1 MVICQQKIPRLVAI
15 VAFAVV
21 TCSSAMAAV
30 APAKIF
36 SDHMVLQR
44 DAAVPIWGK
53 ADAGASVAVA
63 FAGQSVETK
72 ADKAGRWKVK
82 LDPMEPAA
90 KGRSLVISSGDDRVV
105 IKDVLVGDVWFAGGQ
120 SNMDYKVNGMAR
132 RLAEGKTLADSANFP
147 AIRHRKVNERN
158 AAVPQSDLNGGS
170 WVVCSPKSVHG
181 FSGVAFVF
189 ARRLHLELKIPI
201 GVIDCAWGGTP
212 IEPYVPATAF
222 KGHPTLVKLAALAK
236 AGDFEAIKKMPGGTF
251 VRSSAWLV
259 GAIYNGRIA
268 PVAPYGICGAIWYQA
283 ESNCGRGEDP
293 RDYRHKQRAL
303 VQGWRQAWNNE
314 NLPFFYVQLPQWKSY
329 AWTYA
334 REEQLRAMKVDG
346 TGMVVTIDLDNANDI
361 HPPNKIDVGER
372 LARWPLAKL
381 YGKKIPF
388 SGPLFRDVKVRDAE
402 VVVRFDYAKEG
413 LMAGRIEGVGEIVEA
428 KDGLLH
434 GFELVGEDGVWHPA
448 KAKVKGQTV
457 LVKSLPVKRPLAVRY
472 ACHPEAPKDRPWNLY
487 NQAGLP
493 ASPFCSDWKLMPYD
507 PAKNP

>member
-1 MVICQQKIPRLVAI
+1 MILKQKIPCITAIAALVFLA
-15 VAFAVV
+15 
-21 TCSSAMAAV
+21 CSSVTVAV
-30 APAKIF
+30 TPANIF

-53 ADAGASVAVA
+53 AGVGASVTVA
-63 FAGQSVETK
+63 FAGQAVKTK
-72 ADKAGRWKVK
+72 TDKEGRWK
-82 LDPMEPAA
+82 LALGPMKASA
-90 KGRSLVISSGDDRVV
+90 KGRSLEISCGDERVA
-105 IKDVLVGDVWFAGGQ
+105 IADVLVGDVWFAGGQ

-132 RLAEGKTLADSANFP
+132 RLAEGKELADAANFP
-147 AIRHRKVNERN
+147 GIRHRKVNERN
-158 AAVPQSDLNGGS
+158 APAPQRDLTGGS
-170 WVVCSPKSVHG
+170 WVVCTPKSVHG

-189 ARRLHLELKIPI
+189 SRRLHLELKIPI

-212 IEPYVPATAF
+212 IEPYGPVEAF
-222 KGHPTLVKLAALAK
+222 TGHPTLVKLASLAK

-251 VRSSAWLV
+251 VRSPAWLV

-314 NLPFFYVQLPQWKSY
+314 NLPFFYVQLPQWRSY

-334 REEQLRAMKVDG
+334 REEQLRAMEVDG
-346 TGMVVTIDLDNANDI
+346 TGMAVTIDLDNANDI

-372 LARWPLAKL
+372 LARWPLAKI

-388 SGPLFRDVKVRDAE
+388 SGPLFREAKIRDAE
-402 VVVRFDYAKEG
+402 VMVRFDHAREG
-413 LMAGRIEGVGEIVEA
+413 LIAGRIEGVGKIVKA
-428 KDGLLH
+428 KDGVLY
-434 GFELVGEDGVWHPA
+434 GFELVGEDGEWHPA
-448 KAKVKGQTV
+448 KASVKGQTV
-457 LVKSLPVKRPLAVRY
+457 LVKSLQVKRPVAVRY

-493 ASPFCSDWKLMPYD
+493 ASPFCSDWKRMPYD
-507 PAKNP
+507 PSKNP

>member
-1 MVICQQKIPRLVAI
+1 MLRLVAFLL
-15 VAFAVV
+15 VALCWVLPSLAVLQ
-21 TCSSAMAAV
+21 
-30 APAKIF
+30 PAKIF

-44 DAAVPIWGK
+44 DAEVPIWGK
-53 ADAGASVAVA
+53 SDAGASVKVS
-63 FAGQSVETK
+63 FAGQSVQGK
-72 ADKAGRWKVK
+72 ADKEGRWKVK
-82 LDPMEPAA
+82 VAQMKASA
-90 KGRSLVISSGDDRVV
+90 KGRSLEISSGDQKVTIRD
-105 IKDVLVGDVWFAGGQ
+105 ILIGDVWFAGGQ
-120 SNMDYKVNGMAR
+120 SNMDYKVKGMAR
-132 RLAEGKTLADSANFP
+132 RLPEGKAMADAANYP

-158 AAVPQSDLNGGS
+158 APVPQSDLTGGA
-170 WVVCSPKSVHG
+170 WVVCSPQSVHG

-251 VRSSAWLV
+251 VRSPAWLA

-283 ESNCGRGEDP
+283 ESNCGKGEDP
-293 RDYRHKQRAL
+293 RHYRYKQRAL
-303 VQGWRQAWNNE
+303 IQGWRQAWDNE

-334 REEQLRAMKVDG
+334 REEQLQAMDVNG

-372 LARWPLAKL
+372 LALWPLAKL
-381 YGKKIPF
+381 YGKKVAF
-388 SGPLFRDVKVRDAE
+388 SGPLFRDAYIRDSE

-413 LMAGRIEGVGEIVEA
+413 LMAGRIEGVGKIVEV
-428 KDGLLH
+428 KDGILH

-448 KAKVKGQTV
+448 KAKVNARTV
-457 LVKSLPVKRPLAVRY
+457 LVKSLSVKQPVAVRY
-472 ACHPEAPKDRPWNLY
+472 ACHPEARKDRPWNLY
-487 NQAGLP
+487 SKVGLP
-493 ASPFCSDWKLMPYD
+493 ASPFCSDWSKMPYD